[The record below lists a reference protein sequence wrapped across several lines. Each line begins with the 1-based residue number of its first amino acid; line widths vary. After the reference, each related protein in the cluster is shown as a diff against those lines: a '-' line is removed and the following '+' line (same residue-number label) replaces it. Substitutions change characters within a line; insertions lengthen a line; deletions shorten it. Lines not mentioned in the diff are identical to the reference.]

1 MTTMRTMTKL
11 AAIGTAFLFVTPF
24 LFAGAFGCSSSST
37 PSEQLTDAAGM
48 PDTNPTTTGDGG
60 GPHPVDAAPTCFTN
74 PMTHFQ
80 IINACTDAAFVDK
93 TPVLPLLNPDGSLPP
108 IP

>member
-1 MTTMRTMTKL
+1 MTMRTTTKL
-11 AAIGTAFLFVTPF
+11 AALGSALLFATPF

-48 PDTNPTTTGDGG
+48 PDTNPTTTGSDGG
-60 GPHPVDAAPTCFTN
+60 PPPPVDAAPTCFTN
-74 PMTHFQ
+74 PTTHFQ
-80 IINACTDAAFVDK
+80 IINACTDASFVDK
-93 TPVLPLLNPDGSLPP
+93 TPTLPLLNPDGSLPP